1 MDAAAR
7 PRLPIRRCA
16 VAGCPGAG
24 NNRTFHRFPL
34 KSKSVCAEWIK
45 RCDAPKFFSVKS
57 ARICSNHFELS
68 SFTANKRLK
77 KGVLPVL
84 NLSKSYQPAVPVP
97 AAAAETAVP
106 DPPAVPVP
114 AAAAETSVP
123 DQQAVPVPAAAA
135 ETVVRDQPAVPV
147 PAAASPD
154 ALLKKRYKHAL
165 KKIASLQQTIK
176 LLSTKKERKKIVKKH
191 LKDLGYD
198 SNYISH
204 ILNPS
209 RSRRKQYSKEEVS
222 TALVLRSMSSKS
234 YEYIRKNK
242 LFPLPSRQTL
252 ERWLCSLVCKPG
264 LNSNFISL
272 LGKKLENH
280 NQYERQAALLFD
292 EVSLMKVY
300 QYDAR
305 NKQVYKNH
313 DKMQVVMVR
322 SLFSH
327 WKQVIFFDFDCN
339 MSKDLISTIILK
351 CENVGVHIRAI
362 VFDMGNHTFIR
373 QLRIRTEL
381 NYKMVNPADPSRL
394 IYFFPDCPHNLK
406 NLRNHNLDK
415 GCLFLGGDDEFHA
428 LTKQH
433 FRHILENDGFEVKI
447 CPKLSFKHIDCTG
460 IERQRVRIAAQLFSA
475 TTAKALTFHFGEKIK
490 VQSEAV
496 STINSY
502 FDVMNSRIRF
512 DPVPQKCAMS
522 ISNWDSHNQAIES
535 MKVLVESMRF
545 CNNPQKQSKLP
556 FQQGILVSIKSIR
569 ALFQELTDEGV
580 SYLYTARLNQDSLEN
595 HFSRL
600 RYIGGDKSHP
610 GPADAVN
617 RLKILMVGKEP
628 VHFVRQPSVE
638 VPETDFEPEPE
649 SDIPEIFISKEVSE
663 DLDLNSQPEDDDDGD
678 DDWGDDD
685 ESLLVGLEGGSEENN
700 NFQVTYN
707 KDKDC

>member
-97 AAAAETAVP
+97 AAAAKTA
-106 DPPAVPVP
+106 
-114 AAAAETSVP
+114 VP

-292 EVSLMKVY
+292 EVSFMKVN

-313 DKMQVVMVR
+313 DKMQVVMSGLCSPIGSR
-322 SLFSH
+322 SFFLTLI
-327 WKQVIFFDFDCN
+327 VIC
-339 MSKDLISTIILK
+339 
-351 CENVGVHIRAI
+351 
-362 VFDMGNHTFIR
+362 
-373 QLRIRTEL
+373 
-381 NYKMVNPADPSRL
+381 
-394 IYFFPDCPHNLK
+394 
-406 NLRNHNLDK
+406 
-415 GCLFLGGDDEFHA
+415 
-428 LTKQH
+428 
-433 FRHILENDGFEVKI
+433 
-447 CPKLSFKHIDCTG
+447 
-460 IERQRVRIAAQLFSA
+460 
-475 TTAKALTFHFGEKIK
+475 
-490 VQSEAV
+490 
-496 STINSY
+496 
-502 FDVMNSRIRF
+502 
-512 DPVPQKCAMS
+512 QK
-522 ISNWDSHNQAIES
+522 
-535 MKVLVESMRF
+535 
-545 CNNPQKQSKLP
+545 
-556 FQQGILVSIKSIR
+556 
-569 ALFQELTDEGV
+569 T
-580 SYLYTARLNQDSLEN
+580 
-595 HFSRL
+595 
-600 RYIGGDKSHP
+600 
-610 GPADAVN
+610 
-617 RLKILMVGKEP
+617 
-628 VHFVRQPSVE
+628 
-638 VPETDFEPEPE
+638 
-649 SDIPEIFISKEVSE
+649 
-663 DLDLNSQPEDDDDGD
+663 
-678 DDWGDDD
+678 
-685 ESLLVGLEGGSEENN
+685 
-700 NFQVTYN
+700 
-707 KDKDC
+707 